1 MDDRS
6 PLRQAVVLAAPF
18 LALALLLKVPS
29 LFFSHAEN
37 DEVIYWTVAQHVAGG
52 SGYTLRGAPFLD
64 KLPPSIYDHPLFHHP
79 PLYVLLLVPFVK
91 LHAPHAA
98 VIVSWAGHL
107 LAILAVALFGLRLES
122 ELGGDEPARRAL
134 AIPLLGVAL
143 DPVLTH
149 VGRKLWIDG
158 WLAGTS
164 AMAIALAVAAAGAG
178 VTRSRRT
185 LFAGS
190 GLAIGLAGL
199 SKLPGLLASP
209 VVAFVALTRRA
220 PWRDRLVDLATA
232 ALPALILVVPWFV
245 VFYATYG
252 TLFPNWTTPDATMLA
267 RFPLM
272 ASAVAQP
279 WWFFLAKL
287 PTVAPVFVVG
297 IVLFAFDAARQ
308 RPSATVWTAMFWLAS
323 FFLAFTWTGATRYS
337 FQMRYLAPLCPALYL
352 LPLAARSWYAPE
364 TAKRVRAT
372 ALLAVAWGAIAAIP
386 SLISDRPDELLG
398 PLELLGWIRF

>member
-18 LALALLLKVPS
+18 LALALLVKIPS
-29 LFFSHAEN
+29 LFFPHAEN
-37 DEVIYWTVAQHVAGG
+37 DEVIYWTVAQHVAAGG
-52 SGYTLRGAPFLD
+52 GYTLRGAPFLD

-79 PLYVLLLVPFVK
+79 PLYVALLVPFVK
-91 LHAPHAA
+91 LHVPRAA
-98 VIVSWAGHL
+98 VIVSWAGHF
-107 LAILAVALFGLRLES
+107 LAILAVALLGLRLKN
-122 ELGGDEPARRAL
+122 ELGDDGPARRAL

-149 VGRKLWIDG
+149 VGRKLWIDAL
-158 WLAGTS
+158 LAGS
-164 AMAIALAVAAAGAG
+164 CAMAIALAVAAAGAD
-178 VTRSRRT
+178 TLRPRRK

-190 GLAIGLAGL
+190 GIAIGLAGL
-199 SKLPGLLASP
+199 AKLPGLLASP
-209 VVAFVALTRRA
+209 VVAFAALTRRA
-220 PWRDRLVDLATA
+220 PWRDRVIDLATA

-245 VFYATYG
+245 VFYRTYG
-252 TLFPNWTTPDATMLA
+252 TLFPSWTTPDAAMLA

-279 WWFFLAKL
+279 WWFFVAKL

-297 IVLFAFDAARQ
+297 VALFALAAARE
-308 RPSATVWTAMFWLAS
+308 RPSATAWTAALWLAA
-323 FFLAFTWTGATRYS
+323 FFVAFTWTGATRYS

-352 LPLAARSWYAPE
+352 LPIATRAWYAPE
-364 TAKRVRAT
+364 TAKRVRTIVAV
-372 ALLAVAWGAIAAIP
+372 AVAWGAIAAIP